1 MSPLPHDTTSGSGS
15 ASAPAPLSVSAPVYA
30 SPYRLEDDEGPQ
42 TLAELRAALADID
55 PAELT
60 AFDARLDAARFGT
73 GHRTV
78 ITQARQLVAMRT
90 RPEVRE
96 AIRASLAGETELMT
110 VEDLFAELDKGGAAS

>member
-1 MSPLPHDTTSGSGS
+1 MSPLPHDIAGS
-15 ASAPAPLSVSAPVYA
+15 APGYT
-30 SPYRLEDDEGPQ
+30 SPYRLEDHEGPQ

-60 AFDARLDAARFGT
+60 AFDARLGAARFGT
-73 GHRTV
+73 GHRSV
-78 ITQARQLVAMRT
+78 IAQARQLVAIRT

-110 VEDLFAELDKGGAAS
+110 LEDLYAELDKGGAAS

>member
-1 MSPLPHDTTSGSGS
+1 MSPLPRHTPS
-15 ASAPAPLSVSAPVYA
+15 ASAAGPGAGAVYA
-30 SPYRLEDDEGPQ
+30 SPYRLEDHEGPQ

-55 PAELT
+55 PSELT
-60 AFDARLDAARFGT
+60 AFDARLEAARFGD
-73 GHRTV
+73 GHRAV
-78 ITQARQLVAMRT
+78 ITQARQLVAIRT